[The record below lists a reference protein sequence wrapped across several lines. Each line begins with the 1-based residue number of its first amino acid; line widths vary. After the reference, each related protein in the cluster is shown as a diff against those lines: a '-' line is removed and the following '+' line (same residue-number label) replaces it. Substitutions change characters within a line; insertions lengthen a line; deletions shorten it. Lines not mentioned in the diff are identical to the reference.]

1 MLAATESWGYRKPTC
16 LVNGVAIGCDVFD
29 SDDTRDACEGSQS
42 EHETQGNS
50 FPTAQIQ
57 PLQLKNWKKHD
68 REVLK
73 YTKSC
78 PSIDQSLGIDALSDN
93 FSIPYG
99 AHGDT
104 LEGDDEEEGGAVTDH
119 ENHEYLT
126 NKSESLAG
134 EYTEVEQEDGH
145 FGEGLNDNIEKLHSI
160 KDLKQGNDIRRRYIV
175 KMLSKSKTRGRIYG
189 KYRHWYHEHNAS
201 QY

>member
-1 MLAATESWGYRKPTC
+1 MRCNWSVSQWKSGRRY
-16 LVNGVAIGCDVFD
+16 
-29 SDDTRDACEGSQS
+29 SQGSQS

-160 KDLKQGNDIRRRYIV
+160 KDLGFRQSWGFESARGPLT
-175 KMLSKSKTRGRIYG
+175 LSKVMIFAGGTL
-189 KYRHWYHEHNAS
+189 
-201 QY
+201 